1 MAFMSYVRGKGYT
14 TTTSHPI
21 NGLHPKG
28 LLLIFLGLAVFVSS
42 CLAAVSFYYVTA
54 LKSELAMLNSKLN
67 CRVQARTS
75 FPLSLGSLEKS
86 KEASPFLPH
95 LKVSEAAP
103 SQGVASGPHRS
114 SEEVMWSGDKH
125 RGKRS
130 PQHTGEAEIHFSSEP
145 LSSEEEDGETHES
158 KIKTLNKHLPLKK
171 TITQIMKDK
180 KKQTQLTLQW
190 LEENYIVCEGVCLPR
205 CILYAHYLDF
215 CRKEKLEPACA
226 ATFGKTIRQ
235 KFPLLTTRRL
245 GTRGHSKYHYYGIG
259 IKESSAYYHS
269 VYSGKGLTR
278 FSGSKLKNEGGF
290 TRKYSLS
297 SKTGTLLPE
306 FPSAQHLVLDGC
318 ISKEK
323 VDTLIMMY
331 KTHCQC
337 ILDNAIN
344 GNFEE
349 IQHFLLHFW
358 QGMPDHLL
366 PLLENPVIIDIFCV
380 CDSILYKVLTD
391 VLIPATMQEM
401 PESLLADIRNFAKN
415 WEHWIVSSLEN
426 LPEDLATKKLPIAR
440 RFVSSLKRQTSFLH
454 LAQIARP
461 ALFDQRIVNAMVTD
475 IEKVDLHSIGSQAL
489 LTVSG
494 SMDSDGEGYIEY
506 DSITVFQEL
515 KDLLKK
521 NATVESFIEW
531 LDNVVEQRVIKAS
544 KQNGRSLKKRAQDFL
559 LKWSFFGARVMH
571 TLTLNNAS
579 SFGSFH
585 LIRMLLDEYILLA
598 METQFNND
606 KEQELQNLL
615 DKYMKNLDASKA
627 AFTASPSSCFL
638 ANRNKAGTISN
649 DASVKNECLV
659 EQAYFPLS
667 TNQHSGMSSGLNPFS
682 TVNTENM
689 QLTGQTELSQSTG
702 HLMTPPVSPAMVSRG
717 SVINQGPMAGRPP
730 SVGPPL
736 PPHSHCASYSEPH
749 YQTVPQTNQNFY
761 GVSASYPVMFRTHT
775 HPSSAAYQHRA
786 EPGHFTATNE
796 QQRFSRDY
804 FSSSCAVSPYSGRSP
819 PNYGPSSTIQETN
832 GMQFLNS
839 GSYSFMNNSAP
850 SSCQGSSYSSNA
862 SNGFYGNNV
871 NYPESHRLGSMVD
884 QHVSVI
890 SSISS
895 IRPLPP
901 YSDIHD
907 PLSIL
912 EDAGR
917 KQGASYYPDAS
928 IACQNPLTSD
938 MQPAVSASSSQCMY
952 GHSRQCPSQ
961 ETMDSSGQ
969 GNSEM
974 VSSLPPINTVFMG
987 AAAGGT

>member
-1 MAFMSYVRGKGYT
+1 MEKAAQFPARGEAPQPRAGDCYAE
-14 TTTSHPI
+14 
-21 NGLHPKG
+21 LLAKG
-28 LLLIFLGLAVFVSS
+28 LPREGLLQVDALPRRLQQGRHAREPGLRAGI
-42 CLAAVSFYYVTA
+42 
-54 LKSELAMLNSKLN
+54 K
-67 CRVQARTS
+67 
-75 FPLSLGSLEKS
+75 
-86 KEASPFLPH
+86 
-95 LKVSEAAP
+95 
-103 SQGVASGPHRS
+103 
-114 SEEVMWSGDKH
+114 
-125 RGKRS
+125 
-130 PQHTGEAEIHFSSEP
+130 AEIHFSSEA

-158 KIKTLNKHLPLKK
+158 KIKSLSKHSPPKK

-306 FPSAQHLVLDGC
+306 FPSAQHLVLEGC
-318 ISKEK
+318 ISKDK

-337 ILDNAIN
+337 VLDNAIN

-391 VLIPATMQEM
+391 ILIPATMQEM

-426 LPEDLATKKLPIAR
+426 LPEDLTTKKLPIAR

-461 ALFDQRIVNAMVTD
+461 ALFDQHVVNAMVAD

-494 SMDSDGEGYIEY
+494 SMDPDGEGYSEY

-531 LDNVVEQRVIKAS
+531 LDTVVEQRVIKAS

-571 TLTLNNAS
+571 NLTLNNAS

-638 ANRNKAGTISN
+638 ANRNKTGTISS
-649 DASVKNECLV
+649 DASVKNECLM

-667 TNQHSGMSSGLNPFS
+667 TSQHSSMSSGLNPFR
-682 TVNTENM
+682 TGNNEDM

-702 HLMTPPVSPAMVSRG
+702 HLMTPPISPAMVSRG

-730 SVGPPL
+730 SVGPSL
-736 PPHSHCASYSEPH
+736 SAHSHCSSYSESL

-761 GVSASYPVMFRTHT
+761 GVSANYPAMFRTQT
-775 HPSSAAYQHRA
+775 HPSSGAYQHRA
-786 EPGHFTATNE
+786 EPSHYTATNE
-796 QQRFSRDY
+796 QRFSRDF
-804 FSSSCAVSPYSGRSP
+804 FSSSCAVSPYSARSP
-819 PNYGPSSTIQETN
+819 SNYESSANVQESHN
-832 GMQFLNS
+832 MQFLNN
-839 GSYSFMNNSAP
+839 GGYNFMNNSVT
-850 SSCQGSSYSSNA
+850 CQGSPYPSNA
-862 SNGFYGNNV
+862 SNGFYGNNM
-871 NYPESHRLGSMVD
+871 NYTESHRLGSMVD

-890 SSISS
+890 SSIRS
-895 IRPLPP
+895 LPP
-901 YSDIHD
+901 YSDLHD

-912 EDAGR
+912 EDTER
-917 KQGASYYPDAS
+917 KQGASYYTDAS
-928 IACQNPLTSD
+928 TACRNPIVASGI
-938 MQPAVSASSSQCMY
+938 QPAILTSSSQCMF
-952 GHSRQCPSQ
+952 GNSRHCPSQ

-969 GNSEM
+969 ATRDM

-987 AAAGGT
+987 TAAGGT

>member
-1 MAFMSYVRGKGYT
+1 MAKVPELEDAFPQVQPSPTVSSEGQEECCVQLLG
-14 TTTSHPI
+14 
-21 NGLHPKG
+21 KG
-28 LLLIFLGLAVFVSS
+28 LLVYPEERVY
-42 CLAAVSFYYVTA
+42 LAAEAQPGGA
-54 LKSELAMLNSKLN
+54 LGSGEKEDSELRTGVKSEMH
-67 CRVQARTS
+67 
-75 FPLSLGSLEKS
+75 LSNGN
-86 KEASPFLPH
+86 F
-95 LKVSEAAP
+95 
-103 SQGVASGPHRS
+103 
-114 SEEVMWSGDKH
+114 
-125 RGKRS
+125 
-130 PQHTGEAEIHFSSEP
+130 
-145 LSSEEEDGETHES
+145 SSEEEDSDSHDS
-158 KIKTLNKHLPLKK
+158 KTKAAHPHLSQKK

-306 FPSAQHLVLDGC
+306 FPSAQHLVYQGC

-349 IQHFLLHFW
+349 
-358 QGMPDHLL
+358 
-366 PLLENPVIIDIFCV
+366 
-380 CDSILYKVLTD
+380 VLTD

-415 WEHWIVSSLEN
+415 WEQWVVSSLEN
-426 LPEDLATKKLPIAR
+426 LPEALTDKKIPIVR

-461 ALFDQRIVNAMVTD
+461 ALFDQHVVNSMVSD
-475 IEKVDLHSIGSQAL
+475 IEKVDLNSIGSQAL
-489 LTVSG
+489 LTISG
-494 SMDSDGEGYIEY
+494 STDTETDIYTEH

-521 NATVESFIEW
+521 NATVEAFIEW
-531 LDNVVEQRVIKAS
+531 LDTVVEQRVIKTS

-571 TLTLNNAS
+571 NLTLNNAS

-615 DKYMKNLDASKA
+615 DKYMKNSDASKA

-638 ANRNKAGTISN
+638 ANRSKASTG
-649 DASVKNECLV
+649 ASDTVKNESHV
-659 EQAYFPLS
+659 EATSLPLPSSHPGGLASALHPFPAGNADNIS
-667 TNQHSGMSSGLNPFS
+667 
-682 TVNTENM
+682 
-689 QLTGQTELSQSTG
+689 LTGHMELSQSAG
-702 HLMTPPVSPAMVSRG
+702 HLMTPPISPAMANRG

-730 SVGPPL
+730 SVGPVL
-736 PPHSHCASYSEPH
+736 SAPPHCSTYPEPIYPTLPQASHDFYGTNSN
-749 YQTVPQTNQNFY
+749 YQTVFRAQPHPPS
-761 GVSASYPVMFRTHT
+761 GLYPHRQEHGRCMAWSEQQLSRDFFSGSCAGSPYNSRP
-775 HPSSAAYQHRA
+775 PSS
-786 EPGHFTATNE
+786 
-796 QQRFSRDY
+796 
-804 FSSSCAVSPYSGRSP
+804 
-819 PNYGPSSTIQETN
+819 YGPSPHSQDSHS
-832 GMQFLNS
+832 MQFLNT
-839 GSYSFMNNSAP
+839 GSFNFLSNAGTA
-850 SSCQGSSYSSNA
+850 SCQGATLPPNSPNGYYGSNA
-862 SNGFYGNNV
+862 
-871 NYPESHRLGSMVD
+871 NYPESHRLGSMVN

-890 SSISS
+890 SSVRS
-895 IRPLPP
+895 LPP

-907 PLSIL
+907 PLNIL
-912 EDAGR
+912 DDSSR
-917 KQGASYYPDAS
+917 KQTSSFYADTSPSVACRTPVVASNLQTPIPS
-928 IACQNPLTSD
+928 
-938 MQPAVSASSSQCMY
+938 SSSQCMY
-952 GHSRQCPSQ
+952 GTSNQYPAQ
-961 ETMDSSGQ
+961 ETLDSHGAH
-969 GNSEM
+969 GREM

-987 AAAGGT
+987 TAAGGT

>member
-1 MAFMSYVRGKGYT
+1 SVHQAFFLLTLSQSPPTYT
-14 TTTSHPI
+14 VQP
-21 NGLHPKG
+21 GLTFASIKCG
-28 LLLIFLGLAVFVSS
+28 E
-42 CLAAVSFYYVTA
+42 SFTC
-54 LKSELAMLNSKLN
+54 SES
-67 CRVQARTS
+67 
-75 FPLSLGSLEKS
+75 LS
-86 KEASPFLPH
+86 A
-95 LKVSEAAP
+95 
-103 SQGVASGPHRS
+103 
-114 SEEVMWSGDKH
+114 
-125 RGKRS
+125 
-130 PQHTGEAEIHFSSEP
+130 
-145 LSSEEEDGETHES
+145 EEEDGETPEN
-158 KIKTLNKHLPLKK
+158 KIKSLSKHLPPKK

-278 FSGSKLKNEGGF
+278 YGKRFP
-290 TRKYSLS
+290 S

-306 FPSAQHLVLDGC
+306 FPSAQHLVLDRC
-318 ISKEK
+318 VSKDK

-337 ILDNAIN
+337 VLDNAIN

-380 CDSILYKVLTD
+380 CDSILYKVCFHEQ
-391 VLIPATMQEM
+391 IPELFSSFHY
-401 PESLLADIRNFAKN
+401 SLLADIRNFAKN

-426 LPEDLATKKLPIAR
+426 LPESLATKKIPIAR

-461 ALFDQRIVNAMVTD
+461 ALFDQHTVNAMVAD
-475 IEKVDLHSIGSQAL
+475 IEKVDLYGIGSQAL
-489 LTVSG
+489 LTGSG
-494 SMDSDGEGYIEY
+494 TMDSDGED

-531 LDNVVEQRVIKAS
+531 LDTVVEQRVIKVSSSLLAS
-544 KQNGRSLKKRAQDFL
+544 Q
-559 LKWSFFGARVMH
+559 W
-571 TLTLNNAS
+571 
-579 SFGSFH
+579 GSFH

-606 KEQELQNLL
+606 KEQELQSLL
-615 DKYMKNLDASKA
+615 DKYMKNTDASKA

-638 ANRNKAGTISN
+638 ANRNKAGTIST
-649 DASVKNECLV
+649 DAAVKNECLV
-659 EQAYFPLS
+659 EQAYFPL
-667 TNQHSGMSSGLNPFS
+667 TANPHSGLSSSLNSFS
-682 TVNTENM
+682 TGNNENIE
-689 QLTGQTELSQSTG
+689 LTGQTDLSENAA
-702 HLMTPPVSPAMVSRG
+702 HLMTPPISPAMVSRG
-717 SVINQGPMAGRPP
+717 SVINQGPVAGSPP
-730 SVGPPL
+730 SIGPPL
-736 PPHSHCASYSEPH
+736 PAPSHCSSYSETL
-749 YQTVPQTNQNFY
+749 YQTVPQVNQSFY
-761 GVSASYPVMFRTHT
+761 GVGTSYPAMFRSQT
-775 HPSSAAYQHRA
+775 HPSSGAYQHRA
-786 EPGHFTATNE
+786 EPSHFTSSNE
-796 QQRFSRDY
+796 QQHFSRDY
-804 FSSSCAVSPYSGRSP
+804 FSSSCAVSPYSARSP
-819 PNYGPSSTIQETN
+819 PNYGSALATQETH

-839 GSYSFMNNSAP
+839 GGYNLMNNSAAN
-850 SSCQGSSYSSNA
+850 SCQGLSYSSTA
-862 SNGFYGNNV
+862 SNGFYGNNI
-871 NYPESHRLGSMVD
+871 NYTESHRLGSMVD

-907 PLSIL
+907 SLSIL
-912 EDAGR
+912 EDTGR
-917 KQGASYYPDAS
+917 KQGPTYYPEAS
-928 IACQNPLTSD
+928 IACRNPTASD
-938 MQPAVSASSSQCMY
+938 MQPAISASSSQCMY
-952 GHSRQCPSQ
+952 GHARQCPSQ
-961 ETMDSSGQ
+961 ETVDSSGQ
-969 GNSEM
+969 ASSEM
-974 VSSLPPINTVFMG
+974 VTSLPPINTVFMG
-987 AAAGGT
+987 TAAGGT

>member
-1 MAFMSYVRGKGYT
+1 MARVPEPEARGVKAET
-14 TTTSHPI
+14 
-21 NGLHPKG
+21 
-28 LLLIFLGLAVFVSS
+28 
-42 CLAAVSFYYVTA
+42 
-54 LKSELAMLNSKLN
+54 
-67 CRVQARTS
+67 R
-75 FPLSLGSLEKS
+75 
-86 KEASPFLPH
+86 ASDGGF
-95 LKVSEAAP
+95 
-103 SQGVASGPHRS
+103 
-114 SEEVMWSGDKH
+114 
-125 RGKRS
+125 
-130 PQHTGEAEIHFSSEP
+130 
-145 LSSEEEDGETHES
+145 SEEERAGGAHGEPQAADARGSPRRTAAQ
-158 KIKTLNKHLPLKK
+158 L
-171 TITQIMKDK
+171 MRDK
-180 KKQTQLTLQW
+180 KRQAQRTLQW

-306 FPSAQHLVLDGC
+306 FPSAQHLVYQGC
-318 ISKEK
+318 VSKDK

-380 CDSILYKVLTD
+380 CDSILYKVLTE

-415 WEHWIVSSLEN
+415 WEQWVVSSLEN
-426 LPEDLATKKLPIAR
+426 LPEALTDKKIPIVR

-461 ALFDQRIVNAMVTD
+461 ALFDQHVVNSMVSD
-475 IEKVDLHSIGSQAL
+475 IEKVDLNSIGSQAL
-489 LTVSG
+489 LTISG
-494 SMDSDGEGYIEY
+494 STDTESDIYSEH

-521 NATVESFIEW
+521 NATVEAFIEW
-531 LDNVVEQRVIKAS
+531 LDSVVEQRVIKTS

-571 TLTLNNAS
+571 NLTLNNAS

-615 DKYMKNLDASKA
+615 DKYMKNSDASKA
-627 AFTASPSSCFL
+627 TFTASPSSCFL
-638 ANRNKAGTISN
+638 ANRNKGSSISSE
-649 DASVKNECLV
+649 AVKNESHV
-659 EQAYFPLS
+659 ETAYLSLPSGQAGGLGPALHPFPAGGADS
-667 TNQHSGMSSGLNPFS
+667 
-682 TVNTENM
+682 M
-689 QLTGQTELSQSTG
+689 QLTGQMELSQSSG
-702 HLMTPPVSPAMVSRG
+702 PLMTPPISPAMASRG
-717 SVINQGPMAGRPP
+717 SVINQGPMAERPP
-730 SVGPPL
+730 SVGAAL
-736 PPHSHCASYSEPH
+736 PVTPHCSAYPEAIYPALPQAAHDFYGANCS
-749 YQTVPQTNQNFY
+749 YQTVFRAQPH
-761 GVSASYPVMFRTHT
+761 ASSGLYP
-775 HPSSAAYQHRA
+775 RA
-786 EPGHFTATNE
+786 EHSRYMVWTE
-796 QQRFSRDY
+796 QQLPRDF
-804 FSSSCAVSPYSGRSP
+804 FSSSCAGSPYSSRP
-819 PNYGPSSTIQETN
+819 PSSYGPSPHAQESHS
-832 GMQFLNS
+832 MQFVNTGSFNLLSSSGTASCEGATLPSNS
-839 GSYSFMNNSAP
+839 PNGYYGSNIS
-850 SSCQGSSYSSNA
+850 
-862 SNGFYGNNV
+862 
-871 NYPESHRLGSMVD
+871 YPEPHRLGPLVN

-890 SSISS
+890 SSVRS
-895 IRPLPP
+895 LPA

-907 PLSIL
+907 PLNIL
-912 EDAGR
+912 DDGSR
-917 KQGASYYPDAS
+917 KQTGSFYSDTSTPGACRTPVLAS
-928 IACQNPLTSD
+928 SLQTPMPS
-938 MQPAVSASSSQCMY
+938 SSSQCMY
-952 GHSRQCPSQ
+952 GTSNQYPVQ
-961 ETMDSSGQ
+961 ETLDSHGASS
-969 GNSEM
+969 SEIM
-974 VSSLPPINTVFMG
+974 SSLPPINTVFMG
-987 AAAGGT
+987 TTGGGT

>member
-1 MAFMSYVRGKGYT
+1 MAKVRELEEAFVQEQPSPQLPSEIAEECCAQLLG
-14 TTTSHPI
+14 
-21 NGLHPKG
+21 KG
-28 LLLIFLGLAVFVSS
+28 LLVYPEDSAYLVAGAPSGEEKGRDPGLQVGV
-42 CLAAVSFYYVTA
+42 
-54 LKSELAMLNSKLN
+54 KSEMHLNN
-67 CRVQARTS
+67 GN
-75 FPLSLGSLEKS
+75 F
-86 KEASPFLPH
+86 
-95 LKVSEAAP
+95 
-103 SQGVASGPHRS
+103 
-114 SEEVMWSGDKH
+114 
-125 RGKRS
+125 
-130 PQHTGEAEIHFSSEP
+130 
-145 LSSEEEDGETHES
+145 SSEEEDADTQES
-158 KIKTLNKHLPLKK
+158 KTRASDPQLSQKK
-171 TITQIMKDK
+171 SITQIMKDK

-190 LEENYIVCEGVCLPR
+190 LEDNYIVCEGVCLPR

-306 FPSAQHLVLDGC
+306 FPSAQHLVYQGC
-318 ISKEK
+318 ISKDK

-349 IQHFLLHFW
+349 
-358 QGMPDHLL
+358 
-366 PLLENPVIIDIFCV
+366 
-380 CDSILYKVLTD
+380 VLTD

-401 PESLLADIRNFAKN
+401 PESFHCSLLTDIRNFAKN
-415 WEHWIVSSLEN
+415 WEQWVVSSLEN
-426 LPEDLATKKLPIAR
+426 LPEALIEKKIAILR

-461 ALFDQRIVNAMVTD
+461 ALFDQHVVNAMVSD
-475 IEKVDLHSIGSQAL
+475 IEKVDLNSIGSQAL
-489 LTVSG
+489 LTISN
-494 SMDSDGEGYIEY
+494 STDTESDIYSEH

-521 NATVESFIEW
+521 NATVEAFIEW
-531 LDNVVEQRVIKAS
+531 LDTVVEQRVIKMS

-571 TLTLNNAS
+571 NLTLNNAA

-615 DKYMKNLDASKA
+615 DKYMKNSDASKA

-638 ANRNKAGTISN
+638 ANRNKGSSLSS
-649 DASVKNECLV
+649 DPVKNESHV
-659 EQAYFPLS
+659 ETSYVPLPSSQPGAVPPALHPFPAE
-667 TNQHSGMSSGLNPFS
+667 
-682 TVNTENM
+682 NTESM
-689 QLTGQTELSQSTG
+689 PLPGQIELSQSSG
-702 HLMTPPVSPAMVSRG
+702 HLMTPPISPAIASRG

-730 SVGPPL
+730 SVGTVLSAPTHCSTYAEPIYPTL
-736 PPHSHCASYSEPH
+736 PPANHDFYGTNSN
-749 YQTVPQTNQNFY
+749 YQTV
-761 GVSASYPVMFRTHT
+761 FRTQS
-775 HPSSAAYQHRA
+775 HPASSLYAHRA
-786 EPGHFTATNE
+786 EHGRCMAWNE
-796 QQRFSRDY
+796 QQLSRD
-804 FSSSCAVSPYSGRSP
+804 FFGGSCAGSPYNSRPPSG
-819 PNYGPSSTIQETN
+819 YGPSPHTQESHS
-832 GMQFLNS
+832 MQFLNT
-839 GSYSFMNNSAP
+839 GSFSFLNNAGAG
-850 SSCQGSSYSSNA
+850 SCQGSTLPSN
-862 SNGFYGNNV
+862 SPNGYYGNNI
-871 NYPESHRLGSMVD
+871 NYSEAHRLGSMVN

-890 SSISS
+890 STVRS
-895 IRPLPP
+895 LPP

-907 PLSIL
+907 PLNIL
-912 EDAGR
+912 DDSSR
-917 KQGASYYPDAS
+917 KQNNSFYADPSSPVACRTPVVASNLQTQIPS
-928 IACQNPLTSD
+928 
-938 MQPAVSASSSQCMY
+938 SSSQCMY
-952 GHSRQCPSQ
+952 GTSNQYPMQ
-961 ETMDSSGQ
+961 DNLDSGAAS
-969 GNSEM
+969 NREM

-987 AAAGGT
+987 TAAGDT

>member
-1 MAFMSYVRGKGYT
+1 MEQATKFPARREAPQPRGDCYAE
-14 TTTSHPI
+14 
-21 NGLHPKG
+21 LLAKG
-28 LLLIFLGLAVFVSS
+28 LLG
-42 CLAAVSFYYVTA
+42 
-54 LKSELAMLNSKLN
+54 
-67 CRVQARTS
+67 
-75 FPLSLGSLEKS
+75 
-86 KEASPFLPH
+86 
-95 LKVSEAAP
+95 AP
-103 SQGVASGPHRS
+103 SPREGLPQADALPSGRQQRRDPPEPRLRS
-114 SEEVMWSGDKH
+114 AIK
-125 RGKRS
+125 
-130 PQHTGEAEIHFSSEP
+130 AEIRFSSEA
-145 LSSEEEDGETHES
+145 LSSEEEDGETPES
-158 KIKTLNKHLPLKK
+158 KITSLSKHSPPKK

-235 KFPLLTTRRL
+235 KFPHLTTRRL

-306 FPSAQHLVLDGC
+306 FPSAQHLVLEGC
-318 ISKEK
+318 ISKDK

-337 ILDNAIN
+337 VLDNAIN

-391 VLIPATMQEM
+391 ILIPATMQEM

-426 LPEDLATKKLPIAR
+426 LPEDLTTKKLPIAR

-461 ALFDQRIVNAMVTD
+461 ALFDQHIVNAMVAD
-475 IEKVDLHSIGSQAL
+475 IERVDLHSIGSQAL

-494 SMDSDGEGYIEY
+494 SMDTDGETYIEL
-506 DSITVFQEL
+506 FQEL

-531 LDNVVEQRVIKAS
+531 LDTVVEQRVIKAS

-571 TLTLNNAS
+571 NLTLNNAS

-638 ANRNKAGTISN
+638 ANRSKTGTISS

-667 TNQHSGMSSGLNPFS
+667 TNQHNSMSSGLNPFR
-682 TVNTENM
+682 TGNNEDM
-689 QLTGQTELSQSTG
+689 QLTGQTELPQSTG
-702 HLMTPPVSPAMVSRG
+702 HLMTPPISPAMVSRG

-736 PPHSHCASYSEPH
+736 SAHSHCSSYSETL

-761 GVSASYPVMFRTHT
+761 GVSANYPAMFRTQT
-775 HPSSAAYQHRA
+775 HPSSGAYQHRS
-786 EPGHFTATNE
+786 EPSHYPATND
-796 QQRFSRDY
+796 QRFSRD
-804 FSSSCAVSPYSGRSP
+804 FFGSSCAVSPYSARSP
-819 PNYGPSSTIQETN
+819 SNYGSSANIQESHN
-832 GMQFLNS
+832 MPFLNN
-839 GSYSFMNNSAP
+839 GGYNFMNNSVT
-850 SSCQGSSYSSNA
+850 CQGSPYPSNT
-862 SNGFYGNNV
+862 SNGFYGNNM
-871 NYPESHRLGSMVD
+871 NYSESHRLGSMVD

-890 SSISS
+890 SSIRS
-895 IRPLPP
+895 LPP
-901 YSDIHD
+901 YSDMHD

-912 EDAGR
+912 EDTER
-917 KQGASYYPDAS
+917 KQGASYYTDVS
-928 IACQNPLTSD
+928 IACRNPITSEI
-938 MQPAVSASSSQCMY
+938 QPAISASSSQCMF
-952 GHSRQCPSQ
+952 GNSRPCPSQ
-961 ETMDSSGQ
+961 ETMDSSAQ
-969 GNSEM
+969 ATRDM

-987 AAAGGT
+987 TAAGGT

>member
-1 MAFMSYVRGKGYT
+1 AFVQEQPSRQLPSEIAEECCAQLLG
-14 TTTSHPI
+14 
-21 NGLHPKG
+21 KG
-28 LLLIFLGLAVFVSS
+28 LLVYPEDSAY
-42 CLAAVSFYYVTA
+42 LAAGAAAGAPGSREKGGDPRLQVGV
-54 LKSELAMLNSKLN
+54 KSEMH
-67 CRVQARTS
+67 
-75 FPLSLGSLEKS
+75 LSNGN
-86 KEASPFLPH
+86 F
-95 LKVSEAAP
+95 
-103 SQGVASGPHRS
+103 
-114 SEEVMWSGDKH
+114 
-125 RGKRS
+125 
-130 PQHTGEAEIHFSSEP
+130 
-145 LSSEEEDGETHES
+145 SSEEEDADTHES
-158 KIKTLNKHLPLKK
+158 KTKAADPQLSQKK
-171 TITQIMKDK
+171 SITQIMKDK

-190 LEENYIVCEGVCLPR
+190 LEDNYIVCEGVCLPR

-306 FPSAQHLVLDGC
+306 FPSAQHLVYQGC
-318 ISKEK
+318 ISKDK

-415 WEHWIVSSLEN
+415 WEQWVVSSLEN
-426 LPEDLATKKLPIAR
+426 LPEALTDKKIPIVR

-461 ALFDQRIVNAMVTD
+461 ALFDQHVVNSMVSD
-475 IEKVDLHSIGSQAL
+475 IEKVDLNSIGSQAL
-489 LTVSG
+489 LTIPSNT
-494 SMDSDGEGYIEY
+494 DTESDIYSEH

-521 NATVESFIEW
+521 NATVEAFIEW
-531 LDNVVEQRVIKAS
+531 LDTVVEQRVIKTS

-571 TLTLNNAS
+571 NLTLNNAS

-615 DKYMKNLDASKA
+615 DKYMKNSDASKA
-627 AFTASPSSCFL
+627 AFMASPSSCFL
-638 ANRNKAGTISN
+638 ANRNKGSPISS
-649 DASVKNECLV
+649 DTVKNERHMETSYVPLPSS
-659 EQAYFPLS
+659 QPGAITPALHPFPAE
-667 TNQHSGMSSGLNPFS
+667 NP
-682 TVNTENM
+682 ENM
-689 QLTGQTELSQSTG
+689 PLTGQIELSQSTG
-702 HLMTPPVSPAMVSRG
+702 HLMTPPISPAMASRG

-730 SVGPPL
+730 SVGSVLSVPTHCSTYPEPIYPAL
-736 PPHSHCASYSEPH
+736 PPANHDFYGTNSN
-749 YQTVPQTNQNFY
+749 YQTV
-761 GVSASYPVMFRTHT
+761 FRTQSHAA
-775 HPSSAAYQHRA
+775 SSLYTHRA
-786 EPGHFTATNE
+786 EHGRCVAWTE
-796 QQRFSRDY
+796 QQLSRDF
-804 FSSSCAVSPYSGRSP
+804 FSGSCAGSPYNSRP
-819 PNYGPSSTIQETN
+819 PSSYGASTHTQESHS
-832 GMQFLNS
+832 MQFLNT
-839 GSYSFMNNSAP
+839 GSFNFLSNAGAG
-850 SSCQGSSYSSNA
+850 SCQGTPLPSN
-862 SNGFYGNNV
+862 SPNGYYGNNM
-871 NYPESHRLGSMVD
+871 NYSEAHRLGSMVN

-890 SSISS
+890 SSVRS
-895 IRPLPP
+895 LPP

-907 PLSIL
+907 PLNIL
-912 EDAGR
+912 DDSSR
-917 KQGASYYPDAS
+917 KQSNSYYPDTSSPVACRTPVVAS
-928 IACQNPLTSD
+928 NLQTQIPS
-938 MQPAVSASSSQCMY
+938 SSSQCMY
-952 GHSRQCPSQ
+952 GTSSQ
-961 ETMDSSGQ
+961 YPVQDNLDSNGAS
-969 GNSEM
+969 NREM
-974 VSSLPPINTVFMG
+974 VSTLPPINTVFMG
-987 AAAGGT
+987 TAAGGT

>member
-1 MAFMSYVRGKGYT
+1 MAKVRELEDAFLQAQP
-14 TTTSHPI
+14 SPQLSPEI
-21 NGLHPKG
+21 QEACCVQ
-28 LLLIFLGLAVFVSS
+28 LLDKDLLVYPEERAYLVAEAQPRG
-42 CLAAVSFYYVTA
+42 
-54 LKSELAMLNSKLN
+54 E
-67 CRVQARTS
+67 
-75 FPLSLGSLEKS
+75 LGSLEKGEDPELLGGIKS
-86 KEASPFLPH
+86 EMH
-95 LKVSEAAP
+95 LSN
-103 SQGVASGPHRS
+103 GN
-114 SEEVMWSGDKH
+114 
-125 RGKRS
+125 
-130 PQHTGEAEIHFSSEP
+130 F
-145 LSSEEEDGETHES
+145 SSEEEDADNHDS
-158 KIKTLNKHLPLKK
+158 KTKATDQHVSQKK

-306 FPSAQHLVLDGC
+306 FPSAQHLVYQGC
-318 ISKEK
+318 ISKDK

-415 WEHWIVSSLEN
+415 WEQWVVSSLEN
-426 LPEDLATKKLPIAR
+426 LPEALTDKKIPIVR

-461 ALFDQRIVNAMVTD
+461 ALFDQHVVNSMISD
-475 IEKVDLHSIGSQAL
+475 IEKVDLNSIGSQAL
-489 LTVSG
+489 LTISG
-494 SMDSDGEGYIEY
+494 STDTESDIYSEQDSVI
-506 DSITVFQEL
+506 VFQEL

-521 NATVESFIEW
+521 NATVEAFIEW
-531 LDNVVEQRVIKAS
+531 LDTVVEQRVIKTS

-559 LKWSFFGARVMH
+559 LKWSFLGARVMH
-571 TLTLNNAS
+571 NLTLNNAS

-615 DKYMKNLDASKA
+615 DKYMKNSDASKA

-638 ANRNKAGTISN
+638 ANRNKGSSVSSDT
-649 DASVKNECLV
+649 VKNESHVDTACLPLPSSHPG
-659 EQAYFPLS
+659 ALPAALHPFPA
-667 TNQHSGMSSGLNPFS
+667 G
-682 TVNTENM
+682 NTDNM
-689 QLTGQTELSQSTG
+689 PLTGQMELSQGTG
-702 HLMTPPVSPAMVSRG
+702 NLMTPPISPAMASRG

-730 SVGPPL
+730 SVGPVLSVP
-736 PPHSHCASYSEPH
+736 SHCSTYPETIYPTLSQNNHDFYGANSN
-749 YQTVPQTNQNFY
+749 YQTVFRAQPHPTP
-761 GVSASYPVMFRTHT
+761 GLYP
-775 HPSSAAYQHRA
+775 HRA
-786 EPGHFTATNE
+786 EHGRCMAWTE
-796 QQRFSRDY
+796 QQLSRDF
-804 FSSSCAVSPYSGRSP
+804 FSGSCAGSPYNSRP
-819 PNYGPSSTIQETN
+819 PSSYGPSSHAQDSHS
-832 GMQFLNS
+832 MQFFNTGSFNFLNNT
-839 GSYSFMNNSAP
+839 GAA
-850 SSCQGSSYSSNA
+850 SCQGATLPSNSPNGYYG
-862 SNGFYGNNV
+862 SNI
-871 NYPESHRLGSMVD
+871 NYPESHRLGSMVN

-890 SSISS
+890 SSIRS
-895 IRPLPP
+895 LPP

-907 PLSIL
+907 PLNIL
-912 EDAGR
+912 DDSSR
-917 KQGASYYPDAS
+917 KQTSSFYADAS
-928 IACQNPLTSD
+928 SPAACRTPVVASNLQTPIPS
-938 MQPAVSASSSQCMY
+938 SSSQCMY
-952 GHSRQCPSQ
+952 GTSNQYPAQ
-961 ETMDSSGQ
+961 ETLDSHGAS
-969 GNSEM
+969 SREM

-987 AAAGGT
+987 TAAGGT